1 MSYQPFLD
9 QKWASYEGPDIYM
22 YMIIRSNI
30 YDITS
35 IYQSAYF
42 KFLRPTERG
51 SLPNQERPK
60 RPCGSKILKFG
71 I

>member
-42 KFLRPTERG
+42 KFLMADRGG
-51 SLPNQERPK
+51 SLLNQVCRW
-60 RPCGSKILKFG
+60 
-71 I
+71 